1 MATSINTRIPDELEE
16 KLNMLIKDI
25 RKDLPRG
32 VEVTMSSLVRG
43 GLEKLIDEYEEENNF
58 IVTTKTP
65 LLEASRD
72 ELKCLR
78 ELKIH
83 EKLRFLSVSVEELDP
98 KSRQK
103 IGSKIEKDINNIDF
117 ILKRFKEEN
126 LNQ

>member
-1 MATSINTRIPDELEE
+1 MASINARISSELEA
-16 KLNMLIKDI
+16 KLEELQMEIS
-25 RKDLPRG
+25 KDLPRG
-32 VEVTMSSLVRG
+32 AEVSMSSLVRG
-43 GLEKLIDEYEEENNF
+43 ALEKLIDEYEEENNF

-78 ELKIH
+78 ELKLH
-83 EKLRFLSVSVEELDP
+83 EKLRFLSVSAEELGS